1 MALHAASATP
11 PLQLPLRPPFR
22 MPDGATELATA
33 SAVPPARRRLGAWCT
48 RRSSRSTRMT
58 PPPQAVSLLLDTRST
73 PPLQVGLAPPLLFLA
88 ARPARCRRLSSARA
102 MSPPQL
108 HPSWLHRSSTA
119 SQLQLDEREEYRS
132 ARERNRGQRERRGR
146 RMGESRDGVCFK

>member
-11 PLQLPLRPPFR
+11 PLQLPLRPPFHV
-22 MPDGATELATA
+22 PDGATELATA
-33 SAVPPARRRLGAWCT
+33 SAVPPAQRRLGAWCT

-58 PPPQAVSLLLDTRST
+58 PPPQAASLLLDTRST

-88 ARPARCRRLSSARA
+88 ARPARCGRLSSARA

>member
-22 MPDGATELATA
+22 VPDGATELATA

-58 PPPQAVSLLLDTRST
+58 APPQAASLLLDTRST

-88 ARPARCRRLSSARA
+88 ARPARCRRLSSARS

-132 ARERNRGQRERRGR
+132 AREKEQGSAREKRKKDGR
-146 RMGESRDGVCFK
+146 EQGWSLL